1 MASQDDLTHSG
12 HAHIVERLNEIE
24 RAVKDFEQT
33 HALAGVVREHVLRAR
48 SAVKSVD
55 QLRTLAQAPLRVSQV
70 EVSDVLMLTLS
81 RWKGRARRHTFELAL
96 HGQEPRLLADASMV
110 EQAVEGLI
118 AWATAHCGVGD
129 IRVSLRS
136 ANAASDDAGAQ
147 VEISVRCPLPPTDIL
162 KPERLFEPSEAPQ
175 PDGAG
180 DPELTL
186 ARAIAER
193 HGGHVGATTSHE
205 DQALTLSLMLPS
217 EPLPAQPESLDDSK
231 GVDAE
236 DGDEA
241 DEAIKEEMGDALTLA
256 RARKVVVVAHG
267 DARMSRYLRANL
279 EQVGFTAKTAL
290 TLTAALK
297 LIELEEP
304 DLVVLDLGLPD
315 DERRDPLARTLAR
328 TTAPVLAVGR
338 TADPTLCVAALDA
351 GAADFIAQPLSV
363 EEAIARVRRALRPQ
377 RGQPAGHH
385 QRVYTCGDLVLDD
398 GQRLVTV
405 GGEPTALS
413 KTEYRLLRALA
424 QNAGKTLSHEALLAQ
439 VWGPAYSKEIEFIW
453 VYIRRLR
460 RKIEPDPANPRYI
473 LTAPGIG
480 YRLGLP
486 AVS

>member
-1 MASQDDLTHSG
+1 MAPQTDLTHSG
-12 HAHIVERLNEIE
+12 HAHVVERLNDIE
-24 RAVKDFEQT
+24 RAIRESEHT
-33 HALAGVVREHVLRAR
+33 SGLAGVVREHVLRAR
-48 SAVKSVD
+48 SAVVSVD
-55 QLRTLAQAPLRVSQV
+55 QLLALSQAPLRVSQV

-96 HGQEPRLLADASMV
+96 HGHEPRLLADAAMV

-118 AWATAHCGVGD
+118 AWATAHSGVGD
-129 IRVSLRS
+129 IRVSLQPV
-136 ANAASDDAGAQ
+136 NASNDDSGAQ

-162 KPERLFEPSEAPQ
+162 KPERLFERYPEPQ

-180 DPELTL
+180 DPELML

-193 HGGHVGATTSHE
+193 HGGCVCAATSRE
-205 DQALTLSLMLPS
+205 ERALTFSFILPS
-217 EPLPAQPESLDDSK
+217 EPLSVQPPLDAAPEK
-231 GVDAE
+231 PGAE
-236 DGDEA
+236 NTGDEGE
-241 DEAIKEEMGDALTLA
+241 DEPGDALTLA
-256 RARKVVVVAHG
+256 RARKVIVVAHG
-267 DARMSRYLRANL
+267 DARMARYLRANL
-279 EQVGFTAKTAL
+279 EQAGFSAKTAL
-290 TLTAALK
+290 NLTAALK
-297 LIELEEP
+297 LIELDEP
-304 DLVVLDLGLPD
+304 DLVVLDLALPD

-338 TADPTLCVAALDA
+338 AADPAICVAALDA

-377 RGQPAGHH
+377 RGQTAEHH
-385 QRVYTCGDLVLDD
+385 QRVYTCGDLVLDEE
-398 GQRLVTV
+398 QRLVTV
-405 GGEPTALS
+405 GGEPMALS